1 MWCSSRINSWTAFFE
16 LFKQTSYYLKEN
28 SGISSNLKVVYL
40 CWQNWKKWSVQAKA
54 LKVLT
59 TRLKVFIS
67 SSVDMTIDPGTS
79 SVVASSSCLVELF
92 LDIVWAVFT
101 WFSRFLVVASVFWN
115 HIVLKRD
122 QFVICMNFFGIDT
135 SLVFFR
141 NACLV
146 FLGKNCRLA
155 FFPRLCILFFS
166 SMRFLVLLS
175 VRGLPKF
182 SKIFNLDIKVG
193 RHLFSVNLFISKVIF
208 FRSTSCTF
216 VFTIATIFARD
227 PRQQCPFMYRCSSTL
242 NTLSS
247 IANQTVSLPLAMRFY
262 WISISHQFILI

>member
-1 MWCSSRINSWTAFFE
+1 MA
-16 LFKQTSYYLKEN
+16 KLKEM
-28 SGISSNLKVVYL
+28 K
-40 CWQNWKKWSVQAKA
+40 
-54 LKVLT
+54 
-59 TRLKVFIS
+59 
-67 SSVDMTIDPGTS
+67 MTIDPGTS

-92 LDIVWAVFT
+92 LAIVWAVFT

-135 SLVFFR
+135 CLVFFR

-175 VRGLPKF
+175 VRGLLKF
-182 SKIFNLDIKVG
+182 SKNFNLNITVG
-193 RHLFSVNLFISKVIF
+193 RHSFSVNLFISKVIF
-208 FRSTSCTF
+208 FRSTSCAF

-227 PRQQCPFMYRCSSTL
+227 SRQQCPFMYSSTL

-247 IANQTVSLPLAMRFY
+247 IANQTASLPLAMRFY

>member
-1 MWCSSRINSWTAFFE
+1 MA
-16 LFKQTSYYLKEN
+16 KLKEMKCP
-28 SGISSNLKVVYL
+28 SESTES
-40 CWQNWKKWSVQAKA
+40 
-54 LKVLT
+54 LT

-92 LDIVWAVFT
+92 LAIVWAVYT

-122 QFVICMNFFGIDT
+122 QFVICMNFFDIDT
-135 SLVFFR
+135 CLVFFR

-175 VRGLPKF
+175 VRGLLKF
-182 SKIFNLDIKVG
+182 SKNFNLNIKVG
-193 RHLFSVNLFISKVIF
+193 RHSFSVNLFISKVIF

-216 VFTIATIFARD
+216 VFTIATIFAHD
-227 PRQQCPFMYRCSSTL
+227 SRQQCPLMYRCSSTL

-247 IANQTVSLPLAMRFY
+247 IANQTASLPLAMRFY